1 MVDAGP
7 EPMYEDKKR
16 VTPPPPTPAWAFCL
30 PSLIGSI
37 VWIIS
42 CKTPCLKWF
51 VPECNIGILQLRL
64 GFCNKRQKN
73 GLLS

>member
-1 MVDAGP
+1 M
-7 EPMYEDKKR
+7 KKNESAPFR
-16 VTPPPPTPAWAFCL
+16 L

-73 GLLS
+73 GLLSYSKISNTSYMAIIAS